1 MYYKLRKVLLI
12 TLAVFGVTQSVF
24 SIAAH
29 GQKDKIVIGVIT
41 QSQWEDKLK
50 DSIGTFYGI
59 NLEYLKNIADVLDYQ
74 LELKTYPYIDPLLD
88 DIESGKIDG
97 AVGFSK
103 TPDRLERFLF
113 SEPFFSST
121 IAVWYRNSNYKTIP
135 APHLSWA
142 CVEGSVY
149 CQTLVKQGFDNI
161 YFASTQAEAFETVAS
176 GRANALISTYVMIN
190 KYLDDNDIV
199 RGAVDVPDWLKEEE
213 VSFITSKDKKF
224 LIDDINK
231 ILEWEKTGQNVRSVA
246 SKNPYHINDKLL
258 LDYRRNDFSDSSI
271 TYSTSED
278 ANPFLFR
285 NHTGG
290 ELEGFLPDFLD
301 LIQARTGLKFEY
313 VKPKKSLGSGLT
325 AFQADLVPVAYR
337 NKTLSSEWLLT
348 KPFMQTTYLAIK
360 ANKLTR
366 SLAKNAKRGIL
377 VSLKKQGMIH
387 LESWREDD
395 FARYD
400 DLKNLL
406 ADLKAGK
413 ISVAY
418 VPDDI
423 VHSLLVRDNA
433 EGLHISEKDSL
444 TFWVAFA
451 VSKSN
456 TKLKEILDSIIVTID
471 AKEIEKLSRAYR
483 NFNLIYGYG
492 DQDVTKMIGVVATVF
507 LVLIAVGYFVLAHL
521 RLKVNLAQVTADN
534 EEKERKWLTGII
546 QEINSLVFIHGED
559 NKLKMSNCGMFLSGD
574 CKGCQIK
581 ASESEELLVDNPNEL
596 SSVLR
601 GHNIADSTPSRDCA
615 LGVSYVY
622 RERKVISAPSSNKR
636 FVLTV
641 LQDIEEQKTREQEL
655 IDAQLEAQSAV
666 QAREKFLA
674 TMSHELRTP
683 LSAVHGLLDL
693 LDGQLEEE
701 SNKGLVSQAIRSL
714 NHLNTLVDEV
724 LDYSK
729 LDAGMLMINPQRTDW
744 VSLVSDVLRSFEAK
758 AESKRLDYRVV
769 IRPFAKRW
777 VMVDSLRLTQ
787 ILTNLL
793 SNAVKFT
800 AEGEIAVHVAVSE
813 SNLIVKVIDTGI
825 GMTENQLNSIFKP
838 FVQAD
843 DSITRKYGGTGLGL
857 SIVDRLVKCMR
868 GELAIDSQIDLG
880 TTIKVSLPIELCDQ
894 QEATRFTQT
903 YAPTLPA
910 SIRKW
915 CETWQMQLDNLHADV
930 TPFNDEHGTFAG
942 LALHDE
948 PMITAKDA
956 KYPDALFMLF
966 DKEKCTLEECL
977 AEEDAVSWK
986 QGTLLVAEDNPINQS
1001 VIRMQLNQLGITPV
1015 IVSSGQEAWEYLQTD
1030 STVSLVL
1037 TDFHMPEMDGYELAS
1052 RLQLHESLCDLP
1064 VIGVTAEDA
1073 RLASK
1078 KIGVSGITDVLYK
1091 PYGLTEL
1098 KAMLL
1103 KYYTEQPAEKRS
1115 PTWLERF
1122 SGAEALEVARVFID
1136 SMKADLQQL
1145 KQSTR
1150 ACETRKIIH
1159 GIKGAL
1165 GAVGVSAI
1173 AEMCIRAEQSAESDF
1188 EHHVTGLINN
1198 IEQEI
1203 EHVESWIEAY
1213 EH

>member
-12 TLAVFGVTQSVF
+12 AFAVFGIALSF
-24 SIAAH
+24 ISISAPSH
-29 GQKDKIVIGVIT
+29 RDKIVVGVIT
-41 QSQWEDKLK
+41 QSQWQDKLK

-59 NLEYLKNIADVLDYQ
+59 NLEYLKNIADVLDYE
-74 LELKTYPYIDPLLD
+74 LELKAYPYIEPLLD
-88 DIESGKIDG
+88 DIESGNIDG

-103 TPDRLERFLF
+103 TPERLERFLF

-121 IAVWYRNSNYKTIP
+121 IAVWYRNSNYKTVSP
-135 APHLSWA
+135 SSLSWV

-149 CQTLVKQGFDNI
+149 CQTLVKQGLNNI

-199 RGAVDVPDWLKEEE
+199 RGAVDVPDWLKEED

-258 LDYRRNDFSDSSI
+258 LDYRRSDFSDSSI

-285 NHTGG
+285 NHNSNK
-290 ELEGFLPDFLD
+290 LEGFLPDFLD

-313 VKPKKSLGSGLT
+313 IKPKNSIGSGLT
-325 AFQADLVPVAYR
+325 AFQADLVPVAYL
-337 NKTLSSEWLLT
+337 NKTLSSDWLLT
-348 KPFMQTTYLAIK
+348 KPFMQTNYLAIK
-360 ANKLTR
+360 ANRIT
-366 SLAKNAKRGIL
+366 SALAKNTKSGIL
-377 VSLKKQGMIH
+377 ASLKKQGMIH
-387 LESWREDD
+387 LESWHEDE

-406 ADLKAGK
+406 TDLKAGE
-413 ISVAY
+413 IDVAY
-418 VPDDI
+418 LPDDI

-433 EGLHISEKDSL
+433 EGLHISEKDNL
-444 TFWVAFA
+444 TFSVAFA
-451 VSKSN
+451 VSKNN
-456 TKLKEILDSIIVTID
+456 TKLKDILDSIIVTID

-507 LVLIAVGYFVLAHL
+507 LVLLAVGYFVLAHL

-534 EEKERKWLTGII
+534 EEKERKWLTEII

-559 NKLKMSNCGMFLSGD
+559 NELKMSNCAMFLSGD
-574 CKGCQIK
+574 CKGCQIR
-581 ASESEELLVDNPNEL
+581 ASESDVLLVDNPDEL
-596 SSVLR
+596 NSVLK
-601 GHNIADSTPSRDCA
+601 GNNIAESTPSRDCG

-636 FVLTV
+636 FVLTM
-641 LQDIEEQKTREQEL
+641 LQDIEQQKTREQEL

-666 QAREKFLA
+666 HAREKFLA

-714 NHLNTLVDEV
+714 NHLNMLVDEV

-729 LDAGMLMINPQRTDW
+729 LDAGMLKINPQRTDW
-744 VSLVSDVLRSFEAK
+744 LPLVSDVLRSFEAK
-758 AESKRLDYRVV
+758 AESKHLDYRLV

-777 VMVDSLRLTQ
+777 VMVDAVRLTQ

-813 SNLIVKVIDTGI
+813 SSLVVKVIDTGI
-825 GMTENQLNSIFKP
+825 GMTESQLDSIFKP

-868 GELAIDSQIDLG
+868 GELVLDSQIDLG
-880 TTIKVSLPIELCDQ
+880 TTIKVTLPIEVCEK
-894 QEATRFTQT
+894 QETTRFTQT

-930 TPFNDEHGTFAG
+930 TPFNDEQGTFAG

-956 KYPDALFMLF
+956 KYPDALFTLF
-966 DKEKCTLEECL
+966 DKEKCTLEDCVD
-977 AEEDAVSWK
+977 EEEINWK

-1001 VIRMQLNQLGITPV
+1001 VIRMQLQQFGITPV
-1015 IVSSGQEAWEYLQTD
+1015 IVSTGQEAWEYLQAD
-1030 STVSLVL
+1030 SSVCLVL
-1037 TDFHMPEMDGYELAS
+1037 TDFHMPEMDGYDLAS
-1052 RLQLHESLCDLP
+1052 RMQLHESLCDLP

-1103 KYYTEQPAEKRS
+1103 RYYTEQPAEKRS

-1136 SMKADLQQL
+1136 SMKADLEQL
-1145 KQSTR
+1145 KQSNR

-1173 AEMCIRAEQSAESDF
+1173 AAMCIRAEQSSDDDF
-1188 EHHVTGLINN
+1188 ESHVTGLINS

-1203 EHVESWIEAY
+1203 EHVEFWIEAY
-1213 EH
+1213 EQ